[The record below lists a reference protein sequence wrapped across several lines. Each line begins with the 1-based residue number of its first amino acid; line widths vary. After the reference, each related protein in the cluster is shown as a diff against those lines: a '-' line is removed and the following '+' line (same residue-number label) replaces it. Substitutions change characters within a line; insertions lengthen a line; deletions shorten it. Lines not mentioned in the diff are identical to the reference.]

1 MTHDTT
7 AMILAAGLGTRLKA
21 LTQDKPK
28 ALVELN
34 GKPLLQHCIENLI
47 ANGFHHIVINVHH
60 FGEQIIDFVE
70 SHHFDAEIE
79 ISDERDLLMDTGGG
93 IVKATPLFKDSKAV
107 LVHNVDI
114 ISDVDLGEMSQE
126 FLASGDDAWLLTQDR
141 ETNRKLVFGDDDQLI
156 GWRNKAE
163 ESDRLKSA
171 FIANMSHE
179 IRTPLNAIIGFTSLL
194 PDITGEEERRQLI
207 DLISENNQKLL
218 QIIDDVMKISKIE
231 AGNDQLFVSTFDL
244 NTVHIPNV
252 RSGIRRF
259 SRNGLLHTNTNIGVT
274 RISHSKSTR

>member
-1 MTHDTT
+1 MNHDTT
-7 AMILAAGLGTRLKA
+7 AMILAAGLGTRLGA

-28 ALVELN
+28 ALVSLN

-114 ISDVDLGEMSQE
+114 ISNVNLGEMSQQ
-126 FLASGDDAWLLTQDR
+126 FLDSKDDAWLLTQDR
-141 ETNRKLVFGDDDQLI
+141 ETNRKLLFDDDNQLI
-156 GWRNKAE
+156 GWMNKAE
-163 ESDRLKSA
+163 KQFKWVNESEAALRRAQEPQFYDYKEMA
-171 FIANMSHE
+171 FSGLHFFRSDLFAEFEVKRS
-179 IRTPLNAIIGFTSLL
+179 SV
-194 PDITGEEERRQLI
+194 I
-207 DLISENNQKLL
+207 DLYLYLAKRNRI
-218 QIIDDVMKISKIE
+218 ISKPIQP
-231 AGNDQLFVSTFDL
+231 DYWFDL
-244 NTVHIPNV
+244 GKPEQLEAAENYLNT
-252 RSGIRRF
+252 
-259 SRNGLLHTNTNIGVT
+259 L
-274 RISHSKSTR
+274 

>member
-28 ALVELN
+28 ALVPLN

-47 ANGFHHIVINVHH
+47 DNGFHHIVINVHH

-70 SHHFDAEIE
+70 SHRFDADIE

-114 ISDVDLGEMSQE
+114 ISNVNLGEMCQQFIDSK
-126 FLASGDDAWLLTQDR
+126 DDAWLLTQDR
-141 ETNRKLVFGDDDQLI
+141 ETNRKLLFRDDQQLI
-156 GWRNKAE
+156 GWCNKADGSFKWVNPKKIGPSTLRQAQGSGTLDYQE
-163 ESDRLKSA
+163 MA
-171 FIANMSHE
+171 FSGLHFFRNDLFAELEVKRSSVIDLYLYLAKTNRILSQP
-179 IRTPLNAIIGFTSLL
+179 IQ
-194 PDITGEEERRQLI
+194 PDYWFDLGKPEQLI
-207 DLISENNQKLL
+207 LAAE
-218 QIIDDVMKISKIE
+218 
-231 AGNDQLFVSTFDL
+231 QLKD
-244 NTVHIPNV
+244 
-252 RSGIRRF
+252 R
-259 SRNGLLHTNTNIGVT
+259 
-274 RISHSKSTR
+274 

>member
-1 MTHDTT
+1 MNHDTT

-28 ALVELN
+28 ALVPLN
-34 GKPLLQHCIENLI
+34 GTPLLQHCIENLI

-70 SHHFDAEIE
+70 SHQFDADIE

-114 ISDVDLGEMSQE
+114 ISNVNLGEMSQQ

-141 ETNRKLVFGDDDQLI
+141 ETNRKLLFDDENLLV
-156 GWRNKAE
+156 GWMNKAE
-163 ESDRLKSA
+163 QQYKWVHDANTALRPFDKLRAQGPSLKEMAFSGLHLFRSDLFA
-171 FIANMSHE
+171 
-179 IRTPLNAIIGFTSLL
+179 GFECKPQSV
-194 PDITGEEERRQLI
+194 I
-207 DLISENNQKLL
+207 DLYLNLAKNNR
-218 QIIDDVMKISKIE
+218 IISKPIQP
-231 AGNDQLFVSTFDL
+231 DYWFDL
-244 NTVHIPNV
+244 GKPEQLKAAESYLNNLI
-252 RSGIRRF
+252 
-259 SRNGLLHTNTNIGVT
+259 
-274 RISHSKSTR
+274 K

>member
-1 MTHDTT
+1 MKHDTT

-28 ALVELN
+28 ALVPLN

-70 SHHFDAEIE
+70 QNKFDANIE

-114 ISDVDLGEMSQE
+114 ISNVNLGEMSQQ

-141 ETNRKLVFGDDDQLI
+141 ETNRKLLFDDENQLV
-156 GWRNKAE
+156 GWMNKAE
-163 ESDRLKSA
+163 QKFKWVDDSQSALRRAQGPQPYCKEMAFSGLHFFRSDLFA
-171 FIANMSHE
+171 
-179 IRTPLNAIIGFTSLL
+179 GF
-194 PDITGEEERRQLI
+194 EEKPQSVI
-207 DLISENNQKLL
+207 DLYLNLAKNNR
-218 QIIDDVMKISKIE
+218 IISKPIQP
-231 AGNDQLFVSTFDL
+231 DYWFDL
-244 NTVHIPNV
+244 GKPEQLQAAEAYLNT
-252 RSGIRRF
+252 
-259 SRNGLLHTNTNIGVT
+259 L
-274 RISHSKSTR
+274 